1 MNHRMKPLVG
11 LLVALTL
18 TACASSQPVPEPPM
32 ESQPPQT
39 APQPAPQPQAS
50 MEVTG
55 SVTYRERI
63 ALSPAAVL
71 LVEVVEAGA
80 QAGTESV
87 VAQQTYQNP
96 GQVPLRFSVKVPGER
111 IRPEAT
117 YLLRARITDGS
128 RNFSAAQPMPVMTL
142 GNPSQ
147 DVQVLV
153 RSGG

>member
-1 MNHRMKPLVG
+1 MDSKPPASTSG
-11 LLVALTL
+11 EGTG
-18 TACASSQPVPEPPM
+18 TA
-32 ESQPPQT
+32 
-39 APQPAPQPQAS
+39 QPAPQPQAS

-71 LVEVVEAGA
+71 QVEVVE
-80 QAGTESV
+80 AGTESV
-87 VAQQTYQNP
+87 VAQQTYQSP
-96 GQVPLRFSVKVPGER
+96 GQVPLRFSVTVPGER
-111 IRPEAT
+111 IRSEST

-128 RNFSAAQPMPVMTL
+128 RNFTAAQPIPVMTL
-142 GNPSQ
+142 GNPHQ